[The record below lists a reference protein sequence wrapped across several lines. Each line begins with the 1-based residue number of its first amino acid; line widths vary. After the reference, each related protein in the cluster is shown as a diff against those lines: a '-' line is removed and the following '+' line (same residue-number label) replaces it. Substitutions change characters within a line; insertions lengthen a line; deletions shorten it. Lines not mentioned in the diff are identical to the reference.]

1 MEVTDEDIIAGIY
14 RADEEF
20 HFPLLFLRSVISA
33 LSAALREASKF
44 TTHRSSPQSC
54 ALYTTS
60 NRRRNNLDG

>member
-1 MEVTDEDIIAGIY
+1 MEVTDEDVIAGIC

-44 TTHRSSPQSC
+44 TTHRSLP
-54 ALYTTS
+54 
-60 NRRRNNLDG
+60 